1 MLSSKKEQREA
12 QEISTSSNNVGKGT
26 IVEGKIETFGNIRI
40 EGKVIGDIKTKS
52 KVVLGQSAYVEGN
65 ILAQNADVEGEL
77 KGNIEISDILTLKA
91 TSVINGDIKTN
102 KLIVESGAA
111 FNGSCKMGVSIGEI
125 KIGDN
130 EQRGSTPF
138 GKEESKKAV

>member
-1 MLSSKKEQREA
+1 MLNSKKDQKEA
-12 QEISTSSNNVGKGT
+12 QEISTSSNNIGKGT
-26 IVEGKIETFGNIRI
+26 IVEGRIETFGNIRI

-52 KVVLGQSAYVEGN
+52 KVVLGHSAYVEGN

-77 KGNIEISDILTLKA
+77 KGNIEISEILTLKA

-111 FNGSCKMGVSIGEI
+111 FNGGCKMGVSIKEI

-130 EQRGSTPF
+130 EQKEASF
-138 GKEESKKAV
+138 EKEENKKAV

>member
-1 MLSSKKEQREA
+1 MLNSKKDHKEA
-12 QEISTSSNNVGKGT
+12 QEISTSTNNIGKGT
-26 IVEGKIETFGNIRI
+26 IVEGTIETFGNIRI

-52 KVVLGQSAYVEGN
+52 KVVLGHSAYVEGN

-91 TSVINGDIKTN
+91 SSVINGDIKTN

-111 FNGSCKMGVSIGEI
+111 FNGGCKMGVSIKEI
-125 KIGDN
+125 KIGEN
-130 EQRGSTPF
+130 GPTGNTLE
-138 GKEESKKAV
+138 KEETKKAI